1 MIIYMYHTRRIILK
15 YYIIYFMRIRAPAI
29 KKFNFM
35 VSLPSLLSQSLPT
48 YLYSRL
54 S

>member
-1 MIIYMYHTRRIILK
+1 MYHTRRIILK
-15 YYIIYFMRIRAPAI
+15 YYIYFMRIRAAI
-29 KKFNFM
+29 KNFNFM